1 MCGNRVSVRKGPLE
15 TATLAIRYERLLTD
29 KHLGAF
35 IEEFERELQQLTRQD
50 TGQHDAAQQRLQQVT
65 AELDNLYQ
73 NLLTGLA
80 SPALRA
86 MISEREAEKIRL
98 EAP

>member
-1 MCGNRVSVRKGPLE
+1 
-15 TATLAIRYERLLTD
+15 
-29 KHLGAF
+29 
-35 IEEFERELQQLTRQD
+35 
-50 TGQHDAAQQRLQQVT
+50 LQQVT